1 MEIKRRQL
9 NQVLLNGK
17 GRMSDLKM
25 RFNWKGSLVGGG
37 VVLLLLLWCL
47 LFLFWFCLDDRDS
60 PTENLI

>member
-17 GRMSDLKM
+17 GRRSDLKM
-25 RFNWKGSLVGGG
+25 RFNWKGGLVGGG

-47 LFLFWFCLDDRDS
+47 FVVFILVLLG
-60 PTENLI
+60 